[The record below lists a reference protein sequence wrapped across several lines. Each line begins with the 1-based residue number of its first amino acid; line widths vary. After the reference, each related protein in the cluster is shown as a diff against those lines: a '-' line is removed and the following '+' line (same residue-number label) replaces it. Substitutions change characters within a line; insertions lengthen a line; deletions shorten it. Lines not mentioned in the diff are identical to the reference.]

1 MTLRKFVSAPLSKFN
16 VYIRLTLS
24 DSSRYTPTQ
33 IAKLVDGR
41 DGLIGERD
49 ERTPEEVK
57 FERFGFAPRKDPL
70 NRVSGFGAM
79 VQRQRHVDAP
89 PASVKVYDG
98 ALDTDQ
104 THHKAFLSVSN
115 RLC

>member
-1 MTLRKFVSAPLSKFN
+1 M
-16 VYIRLTLS
+16 S
-24 DSSRYTPTQ
+24 DFSRYTRAQ
-33 IAKLVDGR
+33 IAKLVKAR
-41 DGLIGERD
+41 DGLIGDRD

-98 ALDTDQ
+98 ALDADQ
-104 THHKAFLSVSN
+104 TQHKAFLSVSR
-115 RLC
+115 RLHSTSLILY